1 MSPLFYA
8 KSSEGTSWIL
18 VTVHSQTAL
27 KFIFYILVQY
37 KWLMVYV
44 GFPSLWFSC
53 VVALP
58 LKCGHG
64 LIFSPH
70 GINDRMTACSS
81 RTVKH

>member
-58 LKCGHG
+58 LNVATGWF
-64 LIFSPH
+64 FSPH